1 MFPRAVW
8 GVRRLA
14 VWLGAGFVFACGAV
28 GADLKLI
35 TLDPGHFH
43 AALFQREM
51 LPGLA
56 EDVSVYAPLGPDLT
70 AHLNRVAQ
78 FNLRKDNP
86 THWRLRVYAGPDFQE
101 RMLGERPGQIV
112 VMSGRNRGKIARM
125 LDCARAGLHVL
136 ADKPWIIEA
145 EDLPKLEKA
154 LNTAEAQRVIL
165 FDAMTQRFEISVIL
179 QRALVNDP
187 EIFGQP
193 LKGTLADPA
202 VKLESL
208 HYLFKEVSGVPNLR
222 PAWFFDILEQ
232 GEGLTDVGT
241 HLADLAA
248 WILFPGQA
256 IAYRDEIQVLRG
268 TRWPTSLSL
277 AEFQRVTGEKEF
289 PASLQP
295 VLKGGKLDYFCNNTV
310 NYTLRGVQVRLQTT
324 WEFAAPPGKK
334 DTELSVF
341 SGSRARVEVR
351 QGAEENFRPEVN
363 VLPNTETDRPVVLA
377 ALKQRLTALERD
389 WPGLAVEEQGG
400 RFRVLIPDRFRITH
414 EAHFALVA
422 QQFLAY
428 VREPAKLPAW
438 EKPNLLAKY
447 FVTTRGVEL
456 ARENS
461 VKP

>member
-1 MFPRAVW
+1 MFPGAFW

-14 VWLGAGFVFACGAV
+14 VWLGVGFAFAAGAV
-28 GADLKLI
+28 GADLKLV

-56 EDVSVYAPLGPDLT
+56 EEVSVYAPLGMDLT

-86 THWRLRVYAGPDFQE
+86 THWRLRVYTGPDFQE
-101 RMLGERPGQIV
+101 RLLGERPGQIV

-136 ADKPWIIEA
+136 ADKPWIIEV
-145 EDLPKLEKA
+145 EDLPMLEKA
-154 LNTAEAQRVIL
+154 LNTAAAQRVML

-179 QRALVNDP
+179 QRALVNDA
-187 EIFGQP
+187 EVFGQP

-202 VKLESL
+202 VNLESL
-208 HYLFKEVSGVPNLR
+208 HYLFKEVNGAPNLR
-222 PAWFFDILEQ
+222 PAWFFDVHEQ

-241 HLADLAA
+241 HLADLVA
-248 WILFPGQA
+248 WILFPDQA
-256 IAYRDEIQVLRG
+256 ITFQNEIQVLRG

-295 VLKGGKLDYFCNNTV
+295 ALKDGKLEYFCNNTV

-334 DTELSVF
+334 DTELAVF
-341 SGSRARVEVR
+341 RGSRARVEVR
-351 QGAEENFRPEVN
+351 QGVEENFRPEVYL
-363 VLPNTETDRPVVLA
+363 VPNAEANRAGMHA
-377 ALKQRLTALERD
+377 ALKQRLAALEGD
-389 WPGLAVEEQGG
+389 WPGLSVEEQSG
-400 RFRVLIPDRFRITH
+400 RFRVLIPDRFRISH
-414 EAHFALVA
+414 EAHFAMVA
-422 QQFLAY
+422 QQFLDY

-456 ARENS
+456 ARQNS

>member
-1 MFPRAVW
+1 MQRGSGRDA
-8 GVRRLA
+8 RRLA
-14 VWLGAGFVFACGAV
+14 IRLGVGFMLASAACA
-28 GADLKLI
+28 AELKLL

-51 LPGLA
+51 LPGISDEA
-56 EDVSVYAPLGPDLT
+56 FIYAPLGPDLT

-86 THWRLRVYAGPDFQE
+86 THWRVCVYSGPDFQE
-101 RMLGERPGQIV
+101 RMLNERAGQIV
-112 VMSGRNRGKIARM
+112 VMSGRNRGKINRI

-136 ADKPWIIEA
+136 ADKPWIIEPQDFPQLA
-145 EDLPKLEKA
+145 AA
-154 LNTAEAQRVIL
+154 LDTAAAQRIIL

-187 EIFGQP
+187 EVFGQP
-193 LKGTLADPA
+193 LTGSLAEPA
-202 VKLESL
+202 VNLESL
-208 HYLFKEVSGVPNLR
+208 HHLFKEVNGAPNLR
-222 PAWFFDILEQ
+222 PAWFFDLAEL

-241 HLADLAA
+241 HLVDQVA
-248 WILFPGQA
+248 WILSPDQPV
-256 IAYRDEIQVLRG
+256 AYDKDIEVLRG

-289 PASLQP
+289 PPSLP
-295 VLKGGKLDYFCNNTV
+295 SARNNGRLDYFCNNTV
-310 NYTLRGVQVRLQTT
+310 DYTLRGVHVRLQTT
-324 WEFAAPPGKK
+324 WEFAAPSGRK
-334 DTELSVF
+334 DTELAVF
-341 SGSRARVEVR
+341 RGRRARVEVR
-351 QGAEENFRPEVN
+351 QGAEEQFRPEVY
-363 VLPNTETDRPVVLA
+363 VVPNAAADQANLLT
-377 ALKQRLTALERD
+377 ALKQRLAALQPD

-400 RFRVLIPDRFRITH
+400 RFRVVIPDRFRISH

-422 QQFLAY
+422 QRFLDY
-428 VREPAKLPAW
+428 VRHPEKLPAW

-456 ARENS
+456 ARKNS